1 MSEENLRRKL
11 LIVSIVAAGLAVA
24 VTGLAVMHWRGG
36 NNTGPGGAGP
46 AGGSAGGKGATA
58 VVVGLAVRKDFPY
71 ELEALGTARANEA
84 IEVTAKTSNLI
95 SAIRF
100 REGQPVRRGDVL
112 VELDPAQAAAD
123 LAQAQAALVESKSQY
138 QRSVELF
145 GTKALSQAQLDQIE
159 ATLKS
164 NQAKVEAAQS
174 RLGDT
179 IIRAPFAGRVGLRR
193 VSLGS
198 LVNSGAIITTLD
210 DTSQIKVDFSA
221 PEAHMSVV
229 HPGLTVR
236 AETTAYP
243 NRTFEGTVQ
252 SVDTRVDPVS
262 RAFNVRAILPND
274 DGLLKPGMFLTVRL
288 VESSTD
294 AIVVPEQALLP
305 EEGKQ
310 FVYVVADGKAQ
321 RREIQ
326 IGRRRPGE
334 VEVLSGLAV
343 NERIVSEGA
352 DKLRPGAQVQA
363 ASGGGVASDQ

>member
-1 MSEENLRRKL
+1 MTEENLRRKL

-36 NNTGPGGAGP
+36 NGTGPTGAGP
-46 AGGSAGGKGATA
+46 AGGSAGGKGGTA
-58 VVVGLAVRKDFPY
+58 VVLGFAVRKDFPY

-100 REGQPVRRGDVL
+100 REGQPVRKGDVL

-164 NQAKVEAAQS
+164 NQAKVSASQS
-174 RLGDT
+174 RLSDT
-179 IIRAPFAGRVGLRR
+179 IIRAPFDGRVGLRR

-198 LVNSGAIITTLD
+198 LVNPGAVITTLD
-210 DTSQIKVDFSA
+210 DISQIKVDFSV
-221 PEAHMSVV
+221 PESHMSAV
-229 HPGLTVR
+229 HPALAVR
-236 AETTAYP
+236 TETTAYP
-243 NRTFEGTVQ
+243 NRSFDGTVQ

-262 RAFNVRAILPND
+262 RAFNVRAIVPNQ

-305 EEGKQ
+305 EEGRQ
-310 FVYVVADGKAQ
+310 FVYIVNDGKAE

-334 VEVLSGLAV
+334 VEVLSGLTA
-343 NERIVSEGA
+343 NEQIVSEGA
-352 DKLRPGAQVQA
+352 DKLRPGALVQA
-363 ASGGGVASDQ
+363 VAGGGTDSAQ